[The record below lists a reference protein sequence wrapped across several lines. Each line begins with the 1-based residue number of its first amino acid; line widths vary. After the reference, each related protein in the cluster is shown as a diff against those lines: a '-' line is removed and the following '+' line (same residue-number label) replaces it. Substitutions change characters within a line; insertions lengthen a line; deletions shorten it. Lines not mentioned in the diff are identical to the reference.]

1 MPISKSRVA
10 ALFLQAGGDDP
21 EQDNAP
27 AEQESDVT
35 PGLFIDLSAFFLA
48 VDAYGKL
55 KGETDPHLKKVVTLL
70 YRYQGTMVDG
80 LEKFFVPL
88 VEDPAFARFRSR
100 LHLAV
105 RRTRGLGQLTLQV
118 EVLVAMLHA
127 LHSKPTILREIL
139 PDSRAYMAAVKLA
152 NLVANDAPETIL
164 NGLATLPPASR
175 LSVTRKWIREAATAA
190 SVAPSVMESTLAD
203 ASAAHDI
210 GEDIHKVEVELASTD
225 PVSPAAADLHDKKR
239 GLLDQVGAVA
249 DTSHNPAV
257 VLSAAAATANKPI
270 DYATATG
277 RKQRL
282 SPDQEQAMLLTG
294 KGVIAAGAGSGKT
307 RVLASKV
314 VYHINELGVPPT
326 SVMATSFSKKSA
338 AELIKRI
345 EDFGADI
352 PPAAEA
358 GFGTTHSIAAK
369 LMREYGGGNNRG
381 GFLKQYETSSLVRIA
396 MAQVQMRATPLP
408 APPPPVSL
416 FAGLVPGAAPTPNA
430 PPNQAQV
437 GLSFREACQ
446 MAFDRRNRI
455 GNSFLVS
462 FISALFNPNDQ
473 FYRGNMVKTR
483 NLVDPRGLTEKQQD
497 ILIQVFQRAGVEY
510 RTETDPVLN
519 GGPRRNAAKKDKNK
533 SLRDKYPSFS
543 RPAGQWFNLGL
554 KLEEE
559 DGQGNKKPIPPGT
572 FSRAITKWKG
582 KAVSPSEA
590 WAEGQSDE
598 AAVYAAYE
606 YLKGPNG
613 EADFQNKGDFDDGL
627 LDCSKMMLSSPRAL
641 QQIQS
646 RFKVVLV
653 DESQDL
659 NRAQHLMFGLI
670 SGFVDP
676 AKATKI
682 GTAKSMKDVAKSDG
696 SMTANTYVFIGDDK
710 QAIYEFRSADPEAFI
725 DMSDLVEGGA
735 GFKTKLLKTNYR
747 SGKMIIEAANR
758 LIAHNSRQI
767 PMVCDANPTRA
778 NPGGIEIVP
787 FPPQG
792 GSDMEAPAEWLASKI
807 AEDME
812 LGQAG
817 KKGYDGYG
825 VGLRSN
831 AEAYAYGIE
840 LLKKGIPFRS
850 KANFFKDPSAKA
862 MLCWLTIADEG
873 LNGNVDRIN
882 EAVLGARAAPA
893 TMLGEKFIEKLSSM
907 ATGNYLTW
915 LSDNWDQIYGSYGDW
930 SSKVEGYK
938 ENLLR
943 IAGLKGQ
950 KPEMVLGDILD
961 LTGFDGQSLQDALVA
976 KIEGDEDRL
985 EELRKESADGKVSEE
1000 ALKEAAFA
1008 PIKPLKKLMESRAD
1022 LTESMKYVRQLQ
1034 AANEKLT
1041 ADDDPDAKGFN
1052 EPAVTLGTMHSWKG
1066 LEVENMFIPFVGGRF
1081 PRPGPEEEIASER
1094 RLAYVAV
1101 TRGENNVYVMDIPT
1115 IRPGKPGQ
1123 PSIIQKSQFVSEM
1136 CIPTRGAKAPVTPT
1150 VKLGSLSP
1158 FDPAAIEAYLRGDE
1172 NPLQEEVV

>member
-1 MPISKSRVA
+1 MPTTSSRIA
-10 ALFLQAGGDDP
+10 TIFLQAKVDDDDA
-21 EQDNAP
+21 EQENAMH
-27 AEQESDVT
+27 EQESDVT

-48 VDAYGKL
+48 VDAYVKL
-55 KGETDPHLKKVVTLL
+55 KGEDVQVKKVVPLL
-70 YRYQGTMVDG
+70 NRYQNTLVDG
-80 LEKFFVPL
+80 LEKFFLPL
-88 VEDPAFARFRSR
+88 VGDPTFARFRSK
-100 LHLAV
+100 LHLAT
-105 RRTRGLGQLTLQV
+105 RRTRGLTQAALQV

-127 LHSKPTILREIL
+127 LHSKPAILREVL

-175 LSVTRKWIREAATAA
+175 LTVTRKWIRDAATAA
-190 SVAPSVMESTLAD
+190 AVAPSVMESTLAD
-203 ASAAHDI
+203 ASAAHDL

-225 PVSPAAADLHDKKR
+225 PVSPAAADLQDKKR
-239 GLLDQVGAVA
+239 GLLDQVSAVA
-249 DTSHNPAV
+249 DTSPSPSV
-257 VLSAAAATANKPI
+257 VVSAAAATANKPI

-277 RKQRL
+277 RKQKL

-338 AELIKRI
+338 AELLKRI

-369 LMREYGGGNNRG
+369 LMREYGRSARG
-381 GFLKQYETSSLVRIA
+381 DFLKAYETSSLVRIA
-396 MAQVQMRATPLP
+396 MAQVQMKATPLP
-408 APPPPVSL
+408 EPPPPVSL
-416 FAGLVPGAAPTPNA
+416 FAGLVPGVAPVPNPSVA
-430 PPNQAQV
+430 PVPVV

-473 FYRGNMVKTR
+473 WYRTNMAKTR
-483 NLVDPRGLTEKQQD
+483 NLVDPRGFSEKQQD
-497 ILIQVFQRAGVEY
+497 IIIDIFNRVGVAY
-510 RTETDPVLN
+510 DPNTDPVLN
-519 GGPRRNAAKKDKNK
+519 GTRKTAAKKDKNK
-533 SLRDKYPSFS
+533 SLRDKYPSFTH
-543 RPAGQWFNLGL
+543 PAGQWFNLSL
-554 KLEEE
+554 KLEED
-559 DGQGNKKPIPPGT
+559 DGHGNMKPIPPGT

-606 YLKGPNG
+606 WLKGPNG
-613 EADFQNKGDFDDGL
+613 ESDFVNKGDFDDVL
-627 LDCSKMMLSSPRAL
+627 LDASKMMMSNPRAL

-659 NRAQHLMFGLI
+659 NRAQHLMFGLV

-676 AKATKI
+676 AKASKI
-682 GTAKSMKDVAKSDG
+682 GTAKSMRDVAKENG

-725 DMSDLVEGGA
+725 DMSDLIEGGA

-747 SGKMIIEAANR
+747 SGKLIIEAANR

-767 PMVCDANPTRA
+767 PMVCDSNPTRA
-778 NPGGIEIVP
+778 NQGGIERVS

-792 GSDMEAPAEWLASKI
+792 GGDMEVPATWVAEKI

-812 LGQAG
+812 LGLTG
-817 KKGYDGYG
+817 KKGYDAYG

-831 AEAYAYGIE
+831 AEAYSYGLE

-873 LNGNVDRIN
+873 MSGNVDRIN
-882 EAVLGARAAPA
+882 DAVLGARAAPA

-907 ATGNYLTW
+907 ATGNYLAW
-915 LSDNWDQIYGSYGDW
+915 LEDNWDQVYGSYGDW
-930 SSKVEGYK
+930 STKVEGYK
-938 ENLLR
+938 DNLLR
-943 IAGLKGQ
+943 IAGLKGH
-950 KPEMVLGDILD
+950 KPELVLGEILS
-961 LTGFDGQSLQDALVA
+961 LTGFDGQSLQEALVA

-1000 ALKEAAFA
+1000 ALMEAALA
-1008 PIKPLKKLMESRAD
+1008 PVKPLKKLMESRAD

-1034 AANEKLT
+1034 SANEKLST
-1041 ADDDPDAKGFN
+1041 DDDPDAKGFN

-1081 PRPGPEEEIASER
+1081 PRAGTEEELASER

-1115 IRPGKPGQ
+1115 IKPAKKGQ
-1123 PSIIQKSQFVSEM
+1123 PSIIMQSQFVTEM
-1136 CIPTRGAKAPVTPT
+1136 CIPTRGAKPASTT
-1150 VKLGSLSP
+1150 KLGSLSP
-1158 FDPAAIEAYLRGDE
+1158 FDPAAIDAYLRGDE